1 MMELSEL
8 RSQVPQGEQRDLESI
23 ALELNLGLG
32 L

>member
-1 MMELSEL
+1 MMALLEL

-23 ALELNLGLG
+23 VLELNLGLG